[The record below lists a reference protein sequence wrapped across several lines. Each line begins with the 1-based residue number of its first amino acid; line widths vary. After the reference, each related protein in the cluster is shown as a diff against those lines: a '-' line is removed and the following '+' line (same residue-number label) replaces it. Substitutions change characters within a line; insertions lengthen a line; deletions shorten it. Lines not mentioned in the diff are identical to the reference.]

1 MNGKEALAAVTDE
14 NRFDV
19 VLLDIIM
26 PGKNSQNG
34 NKGKQYTSYA
44 VYIGETMPA
53 ISVKTVPLV
62 SV

>member
-44 VYIGETMPA
+44 LSYQERLEEKAKIWRDY
-53 ISVKTVPLV
+53 
-62 SV
+62 